1 MALRFCLLVLSLIF
15 AGSSGVLAASDQ
27 TQCRTMRIGD
37 PGWTANIAQNG
48 LPMVAMLSQVAMEQT
63 YPPGPPPGP
72 PIGPGGPMPRTMD
85 QTYPPG
91 GPIGPSGPMAQRS
104 CTFCEKSWGPFP
116 WGAYGVCEG
125 GTRTC
130 TTCRIVI
137 IDGRRSELCEVVSEP
152 CGSCQ
157 RTTTTSSW

>member
-1 MALRFCLLVLSLIF
+1 MALRFCLLALSLIF

-72 PIGPGGPMPRTMD
+72 PIGQGGPMPRTMD

-104 CTFCEKSWGPFP
+104 CMRKVGDLSL
-116 WGAYGVCEG
+116 GVL
-125 GTRTC
+125 T
-130 TTCRIVI
+130 
-137 IDGRRSELCEVVSEP
+137 
-152 CGSCQ
+152 GSAKVE
-157 RTTTTSSW
+157 REHVRHAG

>member
-1 MALRFCLLVLSLIF
+1 MALRFCLLALSLIF

-37 PGWTANIAQNG
+37 SGWTATMAQNG
-48 LPMVAMLSQVAMEQT
+48 HMMSILSQVGMDQT

-72 PIGPGGPMPRTMD
+72 PIGPGGPMARTMD

-91 GPIGPSGPMAQRS
+91 GPMGPIGPMPQRMRE
-104 CTFCEKSWGPFP
+104 CDQCGISWGPFP
-116 WGAYGVCEG
+116 WGAYGLCQG

-130 TTCRIVI
+130 RTCRIVI
-137 IDGRRSELCEVVSEP
+137 IDGRRSELCEIDTEP
-152 CGSCQ
+152 CGSC
-157 RTTTTSSW
+157 TTTTTW